1 MKMKKTALASI
12 ILGLFLCSLLPA
24 QNPTAKEE
32 YIKAMTASDA
42 NQRASLLKAWLSK
55 YGGKGEENENFANA
69 TLCISPYEGKTQAD
83 IIKYGEK
90 ALELDN
96 LDDSTKCQV
105 LINLASTLSNQD
117 QDLDKAVSYGAQVV
131 QTAQSAK
138 KSAPDSQSAN
148 AWNQMIGAGYYTQ
161 AQAMKKAGNYKG
173 SIEKYVSSYNILK
186 NKQIISEVA
195 SLGKTLYE
203 NKDYADAAQAFKVTN
218 DILNNFA
225 STSFY
230 AKALHRCGKKD
241 EALKYYKQAF
251 AKQKNGEVAYNIGI
265 LLASKAKND
274 SSVIDEAVEYSLY
287 ASLLSKAH
295 TKEAM
300 KLAEGLYFSNKS
312 SYNDKV
318 KELSAKAKE
327 LEKLTTTFNK
337 KFGEKNEEDLTAK
350 EKKEVE
356 EMRKDIASLQEN
368 INKIQE
374 EQQAELDKFN
384 ALIEQVKKKLG
395 IE

>member
-1 MKMKKTALASI
+1 MKKTALTSI

-42 NQRASLLKAWLSK
+42 NQRASLLKDWVSK

-69 TLCISPYEGKTQAD
+69 TLCTLPYEGKTPAE
-83 IIKYGEK
+83 IIKYGER
-90 ALELDN
+90 ALELGN

-105 LINLASTLSNQD
+105 LIHLASTLSSQGQN
-117 QDLDKAVSYGAQVV
+117 LDKAVSYGAQVV

-186 NKQIISEVA
+186 NKQIITELDT
-195 SLGKTLYE
+195 LGKTLY
-203 NKDYADAAQAFKVTN
+203 KSKQYADAAQAFKVTN

-230 AKALHRCGKKD
+230 AKTLHRCGKKD
-241 EALKYYKQAF
+241 EALTYYKKAF
-251 AKQKNGEVAYNIGI
+251 LKQKSGEVAYNIGI
-265 LLASKAKND
+265 LLAEKTEND
-274 SSVIDEAVEYSLY
+274 PSTVDETIEYLLY
-287 ASLLSKAH
+287 ASFLSQAH
-295 TKEAM
+295 SKNAM
-300 KLAEGLYFSNKS
+300 KYAEGLYFSNKS

-318 KELSAKAKE
+318 KELSAKAEE
-327 LEKLTTTFNK
+327 LEKITTTFNE
-337 KFGEKNEEDLTAK
+337 KFGEKNEEDLTDK
-350 EKKEVE
+350 EKKQVE
-356 EMRKDIASLQEN
+356 DMRKEIASLQAD

-374 EQQAELDKFN
+374 EQKAELDKFN
-384 ALIEQVKKKLG
+384 ALIEQIKKKLG

>member
-1 MKMKKTALASI
+1 MKKTILASI
-12 ILGLFLCSLLPA
+12 MLFLFLCSLLPA

-42 NQRASLLKAWLSK
+42 NQRATLLKDWLSK
-55 YGGKGEENENFANA
+55 YGGTGEENENFANA
-69 TLCISPYEGKTQAD
+69 TLCVLPYGGKTPAET
-83 IIKYGEK
+83 IKYGER
-90 ALELDN
+90 ALELGN

-105 LINLASTLSNQD
+105 LINLATHLTSQG
-117 QDLDKAVSYGAQVV
+117 QDLNKAVSYGAQVV

-138 KSAPDSQSAN
+138 SNAPDSQSAN

-173 SIEKYVSSYNILK
+173 SIENYVSSYNILK

-195 SLGKTLYE
+195 SLGKTLYDSKKYQE
-203 NKDYADAAQAFKVTN
+203 AAQAFKVTN

-251 AKQKNGEVAYNIGI
+251 SKQKSGEVAYNIGI
-265 LLASKAKND
+265 LLAEKTKKDPSA
-274 SSVIDEAVEYSLY
+274 VDETIEHLLY
-287 ASLLSKAH
+287 ASFLSQAH
-295 TKEAM
+295 SKNAM

-318 KELSAKAKE
+318 KELAEKAKE
-327 LEKLTTTFNK
+327 LEKLTTTFNE
-337 KFGEKNEEDLTAK
+337 KFGEKNEEDLTDK
-350 EKKEVE
+350 EKKQVE
-356 EMRKDIASLQEN
+356 DMRAEIESIQEN
-368 INKIQE
+368 INEIQE
-374 EQQAELDKFN
+374 QQQAELDKFN
-384 ALIEQVKKKLG
+384 SLLEQIKKKLG

>member
-1 MKMKKTALASI
+1 MKKTVLASI

-42 NQRASLLKAWLSK
+42 NQRASLLKDWLSK
-55 YGGKGEENENFANA
+55 YGGTGEENENFANA
-69 TLCISPYEGKTQAD
+69 TLCVLPYEGKTPAET
-83 IIKYGEK
+83 IKYGER
-90 ALELDN
+90 ALELGN

-105 LINLASTLSNQD
+105 LIHLATTLSSQGQN
-117 QDLDKAVSYGAQVV
+117 LDKAVSFGAQVV

-138 KSAPDSQSAN
+138 NSAPDSQSAN

-161 AQAMKKAGNYKG
+161 AQALKKAGNYKG
-173 SIEKYVSSYNILK
+173 SIENYVSSYNILK

-195 SLGKTLYE
+195 SLGKTLYDS
-203 NKDYADAAQAFKVTN
+203 KKYADAAQAFKVTN

-241 EALKYYKQAF
+241 EALTYYKQAF
-251 AKQKNGEVAYNIGI
+251 SKQKSGEVAYNIGI
-265 LLASKAKND
+265 LLAEKTEKD
-274 SSVIDEAVEYSLY
+274 PSVIDETIEHLLY
-287 ASLLSKAH
+287 ASFLSQTHSKN
-295 TKEAM
+295 AM
-300 KLAEGLYFSNKS
+300 KLAEGLYFSKKS

-318 KELSAKAKE
+318 KELAAKAEE
-327 LEKLTTTFNK
+327 LERLTTAFNE
-337 KFGEKNEEDLTAK
+337 KFGEKNEEDLTDK
-350 EKKEVE
+350 EKKQVE
-356 EMRKDIASLQEN
+356 EMRAEIESLQGN

-374 EQQAELDKFN
+374 EQQAELNKFN
-384 ALIEQVKKKLG
+384 ALIEQIKKKLG